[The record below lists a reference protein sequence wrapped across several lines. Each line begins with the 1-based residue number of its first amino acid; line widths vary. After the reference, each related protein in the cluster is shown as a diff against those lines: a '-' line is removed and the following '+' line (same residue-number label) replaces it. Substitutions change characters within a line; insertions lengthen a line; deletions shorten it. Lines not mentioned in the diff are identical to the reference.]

1 MNKAPFEDMKINNFL
16 NKTRAFVKIQ
26 DGCNDFC
33 SYCIIPFMR
42 GNIRSKDIGVAY
54 EEIKCLVENGYQ
66 EIVLTGIHTGS
77 YGANTDYDLVDLIQ
91 KISQLPNLKR
101 IRISSIEITELN
113 EKFMNELKS
122 NPKIVSH
129 MHVPIQSGANK
140 VLKNMN
146 RKYNIDEYKEKIN
159 ELRSIREDMSIT
171 TDLIVGFPEESDE
184 DFKETIAN
192 IEDIRFTKIHTFP
205 FSARTGTKAT
215 LLKPVNDLTKKQR
228 VDIILKKSDELEHEF
243 YLKYLNKEVEVLVE
257 DKNIGLTGNYIKVK
271 LDKEVPINTFK
282 KVLIT
287 EINNLEVIGK
297 VLD

>member
-1 MNKAPFEDMKINNFL
+1 
-16 NKTRAFVKIQ
+16 
-26 DGCNDFC
+26 
-33 SYCIIPFMR
+33 
-42 GNIRSKDIGVAY
+42 
-54 EEIKCLVENGYQ
+54 
-66 EIVLTGIHTGS
+66 
-77 YGANTDYDLVDLIQ
+77 
-91 KISQLPNLKR
+91 
-101 IRISSIEITELN
+101 
-113 EKFMNELKS
+113 
-122 NPKIVSH
+122 

-184 DFKETIAN
+184 DFKETIDN

-215 LLKPVNDLTKKQR
+215 LLKPVNDLIKKQR